1 MNFLLDILS
10 ITGAL
15 GLFIFGMKVM
25 SDGVQKAAGSSMR
38 RVLEAMTKSQ
48 GRAIASGFLTTA
60 VLQSSSA
67 TTVMVVS
74 FVNGGLLRLREAVGV
89 IMGANI
95 GTTVTA
101 WVVALA
107 LGSLS
112 IGQFTLPI
120 IALALPFL
128 FLKKERL
135 RNSGEAIIGFAIL
148 FVGLQFLQEAVP
160 NLKNQPDGIGFLV
173 PYMDMGFLS
182 NIIFVLVG
190 TMVTLIVQ
198 SSSAAIALTLT
209 LLSTGIIPLE
219 LAAAMVLGE
228 NIGTTIT
235 ANIAAVIANRSGKLA
250 ARAHSIFNVIG
261 VIWMLPLMPL
271 FLKGLQSTFVDMFDA
286 MEVFTGRNHDKVL
299 IALFHTT
306 FNLLNTLVLVG
317 FTPLIIRLSERM
329 VRKPQGKENFKLEFI
344 GAGVVGTPELAIL
357 EAQREVERFA
367 RVTANINGSLQR
379 LLATTDQSKRNAIID
394 EIRLG
399 EEVTDKFEVEVS
411 NYLTELSR
419 EELSDSASIRIR
431 GLMGASADLERIGDL
446 YFRVAMNLE
455 SKQMK
460 KVYFVPKQRQNL
472 KNMTDLLE
480 QAFDIMLSNLEEGT
494 TAVNTQLA
502 QEKEDEVNA
511 LRDQLRRKHLKD
523 VAKGRYSIESGV
535 FYMDTFTTL
544 EEIADHIVSVTEGLT
559 NAY

>member
-25 SDGVQKAAGSSMR
+25 SDGVQKAAGASMR

-173 PYMDMGFLS
+173 PYIDMGFLS
-182 NIIFVLVG
+182 NVIFVFVG
-190 TMVTLIVQ
+190 TIVTLIVQ

-209 LLSTGIIPLE
+209 LLSTGIIPVE

-317 FTPLIIRLSERM
+317 FTPLIIRVSERM

-367 RVTANINGSLQR
+367 RVTASLNGSLQR

-480 QAFDIMLSNLEEGT
+480 QAFDIMLSNLDEGT